1 MTGPN
6 QPLPQPLPAPGPP
19 PAPGVLAV
27 FTYSDT
33 EIRTVVR
40 DGEPWFV
47 AADVCTVL
55 EIVQAGSSLRLLDED
70 ERGMH
75 SVHTPGGDQM
85 VSVINEPGLYS
96 LILRSRKPEAKAFKR
111 WITHEVLPAIRQTG
125 RYEAKP
131 AIPQTYADAL
141 QLAANQARQL
151 EAQAAQLAVAAPK
164 ADAWDHLASAVGDYS
179 VADAAKILSRHP
191 LIKVGRDRLFTL
203 LNRERWTFRRELD
216 NRWTVYQRAVD
227 AGWITELASSH
238 YHPRTGELVL
248 DAPQVRITAK
258 GLGELHK
265 RLTGEQTAIKAPE
278 LVGAAHR
285 PLAGSGTTPARQDPA
300 AAGPVAAPGGP
311 AST

>member
-1 MTGPN
+1 MSD
-6 QPLPQPLPAPGPP
+6 
-19 PAPGVLAV
+19 LAV
-27 FTYSDT
+27 FTYSDLDV
-33 EIRTVVR
+33 RTVVR

-55 EIVQAGSSLRLLDED
+55 EIRNNRDALVGLDDD
-70 ERGMH
+70 EKG
-75 SVHTPGGDQM
+75 VATADTLGGPQQ
-85 VSVINEPGLYS
+85 VAVINEPGLYS

-125 RYEAKP
+125 RYETAP
-131 AIPQTYADAL
+131 APSVATIGRRELAL
-141 QLAANQARQL
+141 MVIEAEDRAAALEQQL
-151 EAQAAQLAVAAPK
+151 EQIAPK
-164 ADAWDHLASAVGDYS
+164 ADAWDHLASATGDYA

-203 LNRERWTFRRELD
+203 LNRERWVFRRELD

-227 AGWITELASSH
+227 TGWITELASSH

-265 RLTGEQTAIKAPE
+265 RLTGEQTAIKTPGPA
-278 LVGAAHR
+278 GAADT
-285 PLAGSGTTPARQDPA
+285 PPAGSGANQE
-300 AAGPVAAPGGP
+300 VAA
-311 AST
+311 